1 MHARDRNRAQA
12 IIDSFCERASNQTH
26 SRIALPPTHLRAT
39 LRPRSRWSSP
49 YNLPVHSLS
58 HTHEMLGGKSA
69 SLTAHSCPG
78 PPPLQSQLAGGRGN
92 GNGTDCSPG
101 QLVSMPRARMAPRA
115 EQVRLSAQEQTSTR
129 SGTLSGV
136 GGESSR

>member
-1 MHARDRNRAQA
+1 MHVIANEHKRSSTRFA
-12 IIDSFCERASNQTH
+12 SERPTRTH

-39 LRPRSRWSSP
+39 LRSRSRWSSP